1 MAFIQLT
8 DEYNSQGG
16 VGGTCYLCNASKRT
30 TDRPERIITTNMEVD
45 YDAEPG
51 VWPVKWLEFCETC
64 VTEMAHL
71 LGMKTSEEA
80 FQLVQQIDQL
90 IEDREDLEQKLG
102 VAMDQLKA
110 VEWLKPIAPLVPVA
124 PVVTPPEPIKQPVQM
139 GRRR

>member
-1 MAFIQLT
+1 MAQIQLT

-64 VTEMAHL
+64 VVEMAHL
-71 LGMKTSEEA
+71 LGMQTAEESRSNDEYISRILA
-80 FQLVQQIDQL
+80 DN
-90 IEDREDLEQKLG
+90 EDLE
-102 VAMDQLKA
+102 AQLKA
-110 VEWLKPIAPLVPVA
+110 NIQVVESFQSVLNYLPKPAEKPA
-124 PVVTPPEPIKQPVQM
+124 PVGTK
-139 GRRR
+139 R